1 MKTPLYFSAKTIG
14 QSRRGGRKPQSLLV
28 AARHNLRELQAES
41 GSYEGISLEL
51 SHLNV
56 ILHGAS
62 TPKDIHAYANALKSR
77 YAVPKRKLRKDHVQ
91 ALEFVISVR
100 NDADFDS
107 MAYFRASVR
116 WLIEVFGEE
125 RLLSA
130 IVHFDEGA
138 PHMHALVLPII
149 DGQYQGGTPID
160 RTNLHKLTQRFADE
174 VGKPFGLSFE
184 PKRKLHSAQRHA
196 AFNLVVDRL
205 TEQSD
210 PVLASRIWKAV
221 VESIQHEP
229 AKYVET
235 LGLTMPEVP
244 RAKNKSFSQIM
255 TGTGRRTSEDRERRR
270 DATPILCRTAQS
282 GDPFSSPGAH
292 A

>member
-14 QSRRGGRKPQSLLV
+14 ESRKGGRKPQSLLV
-28 AARHNLRELQAES
+28 AARHNMRELQAES
-41 GSYEGISLEL
+41 GCHDGISPEL
-51 SHLNV
+51 SHLNM
-56 ILHGAS
+56 ILHGEV
-62 TPKDIHAYANALKSR
+62 TANGIYDAAAHLKSL

-100 NDADFDS
+100 SDADFDS
-107 MAYFRASVR
+107 LAYFRASMH
-116 WLIEVFGEE
+116 WLIDVFGEE
-125 RLLSA
+125 MLLSA
-130 IVHFDEGA
+130 VVHFDEGA
-138 PHMHALVLPII
+138 PHMHALVLPIV

-160 RTNLHKLTQRFADE
+160 KTNLHKLTRRFADE
-174 VGKPFGLSFE
+174 VGKSFGLSFE
-184 PKRKLHSAQRHA
+184 PKRKLHSALRHA

-210 PVLASRIWKAV
+210 PVLGSRIWKAV
-221 VESIQHEP
+221 VDSIQQEP
-229 AKYVET
+229 AKFVET

-244 RAKNKSFSQIM
+244 RAKTKTLTQIM
-255 TGTGRRTSEDRERRR
+255 TGTGRRTSEDRDRRR
-270 DATPILCRTAQS
+270 DLNLSLCRTAQS